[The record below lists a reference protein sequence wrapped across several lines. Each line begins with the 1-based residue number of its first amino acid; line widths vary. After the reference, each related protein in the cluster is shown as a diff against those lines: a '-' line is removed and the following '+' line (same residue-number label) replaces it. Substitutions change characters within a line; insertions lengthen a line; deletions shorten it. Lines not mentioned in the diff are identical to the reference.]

1 MAARQAV
8 AGFPYPGQESQVM
21 NAWDRLV
28 CGAELPANAVRNVI
42 EHSWARCLSAGVD
55 PARTRGQP
63 PTSDEDLSRLLHRFR
78 DVIDV
83 SSPVMD
89 QVRESPSESGT
100 IMVLPDP
107 PGVIRKTEGDPTTL
121 EAAADVRLV
130 SGVSW
135 AELSSGTNAIGTAL
149 SLKEP
154 VQVHATEHF
163 CAGIKPWSCSAVVL
177 RDPASGEILGGLD
190 VSGLS
195 SKFHRNWLALAM
207 MAAGRIEA
215 DLATRHMESRW
226 RLVEAGLQGLSRASS
241 HGVMVFD
248 RQGRLVKAEGI
259 TSRSRATVGECGEWT
274 VGRHIE
280 AFDSDSGHAD
290 AALPDWLR
298 PEWVQPVMRGGQRLG
313 TVVVLPDPLRREPTG
328 RVVDSGGTT
337 FSVGQTSTSLG
348 PIIGRSTALRRAL
361 ERAKHLANLDVPVLL
376 QGETGVG
383 KEIFA
388 RAIHENRQRTKEP
401 FVAVNC
407 GGLPREILASELFG
421 YVDGAFTGAK
431 RSGMIGKIEAARGGT
446 LFLDEIGEMP
456 LDLQP
461 YLLRVLEG
469 GELYP
474 LGASQPRTVQFKLI
488 AATNRDLRADV
499 VAGRFRQDLFYR
511 VSVTT
516 LRIPALR
523 ERKEDIAELVEHFN
537 REVSHR
543 HGVSVKRFEAEV
555 IEALERYPWPG
566 NVREMRHVVE
576 GMVMLTNDDT
586 VTAAALPEEMALSV
600 AATGRGPS
608 VSAESPAVRDL
619 DAVERDAI
627 HTAIGRRH
635 GNLTMVA
642 KDLRISKSTLYLK
655 IDKYELNPI
664 LRQARQH
671 DQQTSLG

>member
-1 MAARQAV
+1 MAARDAV
-8 AGFPYPGQESQVM
+8 SSFPYAGQESQVM

-28 CGAELPANAVRNVI
+28 GGAELPANAVRTVI

-55 PARTRGQP
+55 PARPRGP
-63 PTSDEDLSRLLHRFR
+63 LPASDEAFSRLLHRFR

-89 QVRESPSESGT
+89 QVRESLSESGT
-100 IMVLPDP
+100 IMILTDP
-107 PGVIRKTEGDPTTL
+107 SGVILKTEGDPATV
-121 EAAADVRLV
+121 EAAADVRLA

-149 SLKEP
+149 SVKEP

-163 CAGIKPWSCSAVVL
+163 CAGVKPWSCAATVL
-177 RDPASGEILGGLD
+177 CDPSGEILGVLD

-195 SKFHRNWLALAM
+195 NKFHRNWLALAM

-215 DLATRHMESRW
+215 DLAARHMESRW
-226 RLVEAGLQGLSRASS
+226 RLAEAGLQGLSRASS
-241 HGVMVFD
+241 RAVMLFD

-280 AFDSDSGHAD
+280 AFDADSGHAN

-298 PEWVQPVMRGGQRLG
+298 PEWVQPVIRGGQRLG
-313 TVVVLPDPLRREPTG
+313 TVVVLPDPLHREPT
-328 RVVDSGGTT
+328 RRIVDSGGTT
-337 FSVGQTSTSLG
+337 LTVGQTSTSLG
-348 PIIGRSTALRRAL
+348 PIIGGSTALRQAL
-361 ERAKHLANLDVPVLL
+361 ERAKHLADPDVPVLL

-388 RAIHENRQRTKEP
+388 RAIHENRHRTKGP
-401 FVAVNC
+401 FIAVNC
-407 GGLPREILASELFG
+407 GGLPRDILASELFG

-456 LDLQP
+456 LELQP

-474 LGASQPRTVQFKLI
+474 LGASQPRHIQFKLI
-488 AATNRDLRADV
+488 AATNRDLRVEVA
-499 VAGRFRQDLFYR
+499 AGRFRQDLFYR

-543 HGVSVKRFEAEV
+543 HGVSVKRFAANV
-555 IEALERYPWPG
+555 IDAFERYAWPG
-566 NVREMRHVVE
+566 NVREMRNVVE
-576 GMVMLTNDDT
+576 GMVMSTDDDT
-586 VTAAALPEEMALSV
+586 VTAAQLPEEMAFLTAGARHPPHV
-600 AATGRGPS
+600 F
-608 VSAESPAVRDL
+608 AESATVPNL
-619 DAVERDAI
+619 DAVECDAI
-627 HTAIGRRH
+627 STAIARRQ
-635 GNLTMVA
+635 GNLTRVA
-642 KDLRISKSTLYLK
+642 KELRISKSTLYLK
-655 IDKYELNPI
+655 IDKYGLNTT
-664 LRQARQH
+664 LRQARQP
-671 DQQTSLG
+671 DR

>member
-1 MAARQAV
+1 V
-8 AGFPYPGQESQVM
+8 G
-21 NAWDRLV
+21 
-28 CGAELPANAVRNVI
+28 LPADVVRNVI
-42 EHSWARCLSAGVD
+42 ERSWARCHSAGVD
-55 PARTRGQP
+55 PAARRAP
-63 PTSDEDLSRLLHRFR
+63 LPTSDEGFGILLHRFR

-83 SSPVMD
+83 GGPIME
-89 QVRESPSESGT
+89 QVRESLSESGT
-100 IMVLPDP
+100 MMILTDP
-107 PGVIRKTEGDPTTL
+107 SGVILKTEGDPATL
-121 EAAADVRLV
+121 EAATDVRLV
-130 SGVSW
+130 NGANW
-135 AELSSGTNAIGTAL
+135 DELACGTNAIGTAL

-163 CAGIKPWSCSAVVL
+163 CTGIKPWSCSAVVL
-177 RDPASGEILGGLD
+177 RDPACGEILGALD

-195 SKFHRNWLALAM
+195 SRFHRNWLALAM
-207 MAAGRIEA
+207 MTAGRIEA
-215 DLATRHMESRW
+215 ELALRQMESRW
-226 RLVEAGLQGLSRASS
+226 RLAEVGLQSLSRAASS
-241 HGVMVFD
+241 AVILFD
-248 RQGRLVKAEGI
+248 RQGRLVKADGL
-259 TSRSRATVGECGEWT
+259 TSHSRASLGGCGDWSA
-274 VGRHIE
+274 GRRIE
-280 AFDSDSGHAD
+280 ALDADSGHGNP
-290 AALPDWLR
+290 ALPDWLR
-298 PEWVQPVMRGGQRLG
+298 PEWVQPVIRGGQRLG
-313 TVVVLPDPLRREPTG
+313 TVVVLPDSLRREPAR
-328 RVVDSGGTT
+328 RVDTRVATLT
-337 FSVGQTSTSLG
+337 VGQTSTTLG
-348 PIIGRSTALRRAL
+348 PIIGRSAALRQAL
-361 ERAKHLANLDVPVLL
+361 EKAKQLADLDVTVLL

-383 KEIFA
+383 KEMFA
-388 RAIHENRQRTKEP
+388 RAIHEGRQRTTGP
-401 FVAVNC
+401 FVALNC
-407 GGLPREILASELFG
+407 GALPRDILASELFG

-431 RSGMIGKIEAARGGT
+431 RTGMIGKIEAARGGT

-488 AATNRDLRADV
+488 AATNRDLRTDV

-537 REVSHR
+537 REVSRR

-555 IEALERYPWPG
+555 IEALERYAWPG

-586 VTAAALPEEMALSV
+586 VTAATLPEEIALSV
-600 AATGRGPS
+600 AAAGCTPH
-608 VSAESPAVRDL
+608 VSADSAAVPDL

-627 HTAIGRRH
+627 STAIGRRH

-655 IDKYELNPI
+655 IDKYGLNPT
-664 LRQARQH
+664 LRQARQQ
-671 DQQTSLG
+671 DR

>member
-1 MAARQAV
+1 MAARALS
-8 AGFPYPGQESQVM
+8 GFPYPGQESQVM

-28 CGAELPANAVRNVI
+28 CGAELPANAVRTVI
-42 EHSWARCLSAGVD
+42 ENSWARCLSAGVD
-55 PARTRGQP
+55 PARPRGP
-63 PTSDEDLSRLLHRFR
+63 SPTSDEALSRLLLRFR

-89 QVRESPSESGT
+89 QVRDSLSESGT
-100 IMVLPDP
+100 MMILTDP
-107 PGVIRKTEGDPTTL
+107 SGVILKTEGDPATL
-121 EAAADVRLV
+121 EAAQDVRLV
-130 SGVSW
+130 SGASW
-135 AELSSGTNAIGTAL
+135 DELVSGTNAIGTAL

-177 RDPASGEILGGLD
+177 RDPDSGETLGVLD

-195 SKFHRNWLALAM
+195 NRFHRNWLALVM
-207 MAAGRIEA
+207 VAAGRIEA
-215 DLATRHMESRW
+215 DLAVRHMESRW
-226 RLVEAGLQGLSRASS
+226 RLVEAGLQGLSKASS
-241 HGVMVFD
+241 SAVMIFD
-248 RQGRLVKAEGI
+248 RQGRLVKTEGV
-259 TSRSRATVGECGEWT
+259 TSRSRAAVGECGDWSA
-274 VGRHIE
+274 GRRIE

-313 TVVVLPDPLRREPTG
+313 TVVVLPDPLRREPT
-328 RVVDSGGTT
+328 RRIVDTPGTT
-337 FSVGQTSTSLG
+337 FTVGQTHTSLG

-361 ERAKHLANLDVPVLL
+361 DRAKHLADLDVPVLL

-383 KEIFA
+383 KEVFA
-388 RAIHENRQRTKEP
+388 RAIHESRQGTKGP

-407 GGLPREILASELFG
+407 GGLPRDILASELFG

-456 LDLQP
+456 LELQP

-474 LGASQPRTVQFKLI
+474 LGASQPRHVQFKLI

-499 VAGRFRQDLFYR
+499 AAGRFRQDLFYR
-511 VSVTT
+511 VSVTA

-523 ERKEDIAELVEHFN
+523 ERKEDIAELVEHFS

-543 HGVSVKRFEAEV
+543 HGVPVKGFEANV
-555 IEALERYPWPG
+555 IDAFERYAWPG
-566 NVREMRHVVE
+566 NVREMRNVVE
-576 GMVMLTNDDT
+576 GMVMLSDNDT
-586 VTAAALPEEMALSV
+586 VTAAQLPEEMAFSI
-600 AATGRGPS
+600 AGAGGPPH
-608 VSAESPAVRDL
+608 VSAEPATVPDL
-619 DAVERDAI
+619 EAVERDAI
-627 HTAIGRRH
+627 STAIARRQ
-635 GNLTMVA
+635 GNLTRVA
-642 KDLRISKSTLYLK
+642 KELRLSKSTLYLK
-655 IDKYELNPI
+655 IDKYGLNTA
-664 LRQARQH
+664 LREARQP
-671 DQQTSLG
+671 DR

>member
-1 MAARQAV
+1 MAARHAV
-8 AGFPYPGQESQVM
+8 SGFPYPGQESQVM

-28 CGAELPANAVRNVI
+28 GGAELPANAVRTVI
-42 EHSWARCLSAGVD
+42 ENSWARCLSAGVD

-89 QVRESPSESGT
+89 QIRESLSESGT
-100 IMVLPDP
+100 IMILTDP
-107 PGVIRKTEGDPTTL
+107 SGVILKTEGDPATL
-121 EAAADVRLV
+121 EAAGDVRLV
-130 SGVSW
+130 SGASW
-135 AELSSGTNAIGTAL
+135 DELASGTNAIGTAL
-149 SLKEP
+149 SLKRP

-177 RDPASGEILGGLD
+177 RDPTSGEILGVLD

-195 SKFHRNWLALAM
+195 SRFHRNWLALAM

-215 DLATRHMESRW
+215 DLAARHMESRW

-241 HGVMVFD
+241 RAVMLFD

-259 TSRSRATVGECGEWT
+259 TSRSRATVGECGEWRA
-274 VGRHIE
+274 GCHIE

-313 TVVVLPDPLRREPTG
+313 TVVVLPDPLRREPT
-328 RVVDSGGTT
+328 RRIVDSGGTT
-337 FSVGQTSTSLG
+337 LTVGQTSTSLG
-348 PIIGRSTALRRAL
+348 PIIGRSTALRQAL
-361 ERAKHLANLDVPVLL
+361 ARAKHLADLDVPVLL

-388 RAIHENRQRTKEP
+388 RAIHENRQRTKGP

-407 GGLPREILASELFG
+407 GGLPRDTLASELFG
-421 YVDGAFTGAK
+421 YVEGAFTGAR

-456 LDLQP
+456 LELQP

-474 LGASQPRTVQFKLI
+474 LGASQPRHVQFKLI
-488 AATNRDLRADV
+488 AATNRDLRAEV
-499 VAGRFRQDLFYR
+499 AAGRFRQDLFYR

-523 ERKEDIAELVEHFN
+523 ERKEDIAELFEHFN

-543 HGVSVKRFEAEV
+543 HGVSVKRFEANV
-555 IEALERYPWPG
+555 IDVFERYAWPG
-566 NVREMRHVVE
+566 NVREMRNVVE
-576 GMVMLTNDDT
+576 GMVMLTDDDT
-586 VTAAALPEEMALSV
+586 VTAAQLPEEMAFSG
-600 AATGRGPS
+600 AGARHTPH
-608 VSAESPAVRDL
+608 VSAESATVPDL

-627 HTAIGRRH
+627 STAIARRQ
-635 GNLTMVA
+635 GNLTRVA
-642 KDLRISKSTLYLK
+642 KELRISKSTLYLK
-655 IDKYELNPI
+655 IDKYGLNTT

-671 DQQTSLG
+671 DR

>member
-1 MAARQAV
+1 MAAKQA
-8 AGFPYPGQESQVM
+8 ASGFPYPLQESEVM
-21 NAWDRLV
+21 KAWERLV
-28 CGAELPANAVRNVI
+28 CGVGLPADAVRTVI
-42 EHSWARCLSAGVD
+42 ERSWARCYSAGVD
-55 PARTRGQP
+55 PATTRAP
-63 PTSDEDLSRLLHRFR
+63 SPTADEGFGRLLHRFR
-78 DVIDV
+78 TVIDV
-83 SSPVMD
+83 SVPVMA
-89 QVRESPSESGT
+89 QVRESLSESGT
-100 IMVLPDP
+100 MMILTDP
-107 PGVIRKTEGDPTTL
+107 SGVILKTEGDPATL
-121 EAAADVRLV
+121 EAAKDVRLV
-130 SGVSW
+130 NGANW
-135 AELSSGTNAIGTAL
+135 DELVCGTNAIGTAL

-163 CAGIKPWSCSAVVL
+163 CAGIKPWSCTAVVL
-177 RDPASGEILGGLD
+177 RDPAYGEILGVLD

-207 MAAGRIEA
+207 MTAGRIEA
-215 DLATRHMESRW
+215 ELAAGQMESRW
-226 RLVEAGLQGLSRASS
+226 RLVEAGLQRLSRAASS
-241 HGVMVFD
+241 AVMLFD
-248 RQGRLVKAEGI
+248 QQGRLVKAEGV
-259 TSRSRATVGECGEWT
+259 SNNSRASLGGCGDWSA
-274 VGRHIE
+274 GRRIE
-280 AFDSDSGHAD
+280 AFDTDSGKGD

-298 PEWVQPVMRGGQRLG
+298 PEWVHPVMRGGQRLG
-313 TVVVLPDPLRREPTG
+313 TVLVLPDSLRREPAR
-328 RVVDSGGTT
+328 RVDTRATT
-337 FSVGQTSTSLG
+337 FTVGQTSTTLG
-348 PIIGRSTALRRAL
+348 PIIGRSAALRQAL
-361 ERAKHLANLDVPVLL
+361 DKAKQLADLDVPVLL

-383 KEIFA
+383 KEMFA
-388 RAIHENRQRTKEP
+388 RAIHEGRQRTTGP
-401 FVAVNC
+401 FVALNC
-407 GGLPREILASELFG
+407 GGLPRDILASELFG

-456 LDLQP
+456 LELQP

-474 LGASQPRTVQFKLI
+474 LGASQPRNVQFKLI

-537 REVSHR
+537 REVSLR

-555 IEALERYPWPG
+555 IEALERYAWPG

-586 VTAAALPEEMALSV
+586 VTAAALPEEIALSV
-600 AATGRGPS
+600 AAMGREPGVS
-608 VSAESPAVRDL
+608 VESAAVRDL

-627 HTAIGRRH
+627 STAIGRRH

-655 IDKYELNPI
+655 IDKYGLNPT

-671 DQQTSLG
+671 DR